1 MRLHFRSDLVGA
13 CLPQTLLRTDE
24 EELCQFD
31 TIPPTYREKQ
41 SVLDGECP
49 IVHIAIVCGLWQGA
63 SYSGTHPV
71 FILSLHRLFEIP
83 PAASPARTTAMQQPQ
98 HGRGAQQADEQQ
110 HHTGNGADNG
120 RRVDGLFYVLGV
132 AHTVK
137 PRHQHVD
144 AVAQV
149 GWKRQNGAKNTAP
162 GGASCFLRKI
172 SQPRSSPLVAM
183 TCLYQS
189 KLFFL

>member
-1 MRLHFRSDLVGA
+1 MNFA
-13 CLPQTLLRTDE
+13 
-24 EELCQFD
+24 
-31 TIPPTYREKQ
+31 
-41 SVLDGECP
+41 
-49 IVHIAIVCGLWQGA
+49 
-63 SYSGTHPV
+63 
-71 FILSLHRLFEIP
+71 
-83 PAASPARTTAMQQPQ
+83 AASPARTTAMQQPQ

-120 RRVDGLFYVLGV
+120 RRVDGLFHVLGV
-132 AHTVK
+132 ARTVK
-137 PRHQHVD
+137 TRHQ
-144 AVAQV
+144 QV
-149 GWKRQNGAKNTAP
+149 GKRQRQTDQKDLLGQRAFRQRIRLRLILFFPLSYISLNRARAHRGTASFIRHYATFARWKRQNGAKKNTAP